1 MSNIRLRSPYRTGRT
16 DTTNTSTYAELEITI
31 EGTLRYTLRK
41 DVDSNYFAYFEIS
54 ELVRDYLDITFDG
67 TYPTGT
73 NSDYVDIT
81 TVFKFYNSDGTQVH
95 TTETTNLDGFDA
107 YSEFSEGNNV
117 ELGEHTLAQSNTTIY
132 VPENTAGQVPY
143 FDTKTGLGAGIYYE
157 SFGTTSTSLSIPDV
171 ASITIERVCET
182 RYTEIKVTFINKF
195 GAKQDVYFF
204 KKSIETLNV
213 NRQKFNRSILNTSTA
228 SFDTKSHQHLTFD
241 VVGNESIVM
250 NTGFVDEGM
259 TEVIKQLM
267 LSEQVWATID
277 STIYPIRPTDTSF
290 VLKNSVY
297 DRVINHTVRFDYA
310 FDLINN
316 IR

>member
-16 DTTNTSTYAELEITI
+16 DTTNTSAYAELEITI

-41 DVDSNYFAYFEIS
+41 DVDSNYFAYFDIS

-117 ELGEHTLAQSNTTIY
+117 ELGEHTLAQSNTIIY

-143 FDTKTGLGAGIYYE
+143 FEDSGGGAGIHYAGF
-157 SFGTTSTSLSIPDV
+157 STTSIGFGIADV
-171 ASITIERVCET
+171 ADIKIIRICEP

-228 SFDTKSHQHLTFD
+228 SFDTKSHQHSTFD

-290 VLKNSVY
+290 VLKNSVN

>member
-1 MSNIRLRSPYRTGRT
+1 
-16 DTTNTSTYAELEITI
+16 
-31 EGTLRYTLRK
+31 
-41 DVDSNYFAYFEIS
+41 
-54 ELVRDYLDITFDG
+54 
-67 TYPTGT
+67 
-73 NSDYVDIT
+73 
-81 TVFKFYNSDGTQVH
+81 
-95 TTETTNLDGFDA
+95 
-107 YSEFSEGNNV
+107 
-117 ELGEHTLAQSNTTIY
+117 LGIQPRI
-132 VPENTAGQVPY
+132 
-143 FDTKTGLGAGIYYE
+143 
-157 SFGTTSTSLSIPDV
+157 
-171 ASITIERVCET
+171 CEP

-228 SFDTKSHQHLTFD
+228 SFDTKSHQHSTFD

-290 VLKNSVY
+290 VLKNSVN
-297 DRVINHTVRFDYA
+297 DRVINHTVKFDYA

>member
-1 MSNIRLRSPYRTGRT
+1 MSNIRLRSPYRIGRT
-16 DTTNTSTYAELEITI
+16 DTTSTSAYAELEITI

-41 DVDSNYFAYFEIS
+41 DVDSNYFVYFEIS

-81 TVFKFYNSDGTQVH
+81 TTFKFYNSDGTQVH
-95 TTETTNLDGFDA
+95 TTQTTNLDGFDA

-117 ELGEHTLAQSNTTIY
+117 VLGEHTLAQSNTTIY

-143 FDTKTGLGAGIYYE
+143 FEDSGGGAGIHYAGF
-157 SFGTTSTSLSIPDV
+157 STTSVGFGIADV
-171 ASITIERVCET
+171 ANIKIVRVCEP
-182 RYTEIKVTFINKF
+182 RYNEIKVTFINKF

-213 NRQKFNRSILNTSTA
+213 KRQKFNRSILNTSTA
-228 SFDTKSHQHLTFD
+228 SFDTKSHQHSTFD

-250 NTGFVDEGM
+250 NTGFVDENM

-290 VLKNSVY
+290 VLKKSVN
-297 DRVINHTVRFDYA
+297 DRIINHTVKFDYA